1 MKKHFDFNIRKPN
14 IPDPSDIIDWAK
26 NHKKIAIGGG
36 IGVVAIIAA
45 IVGILSYIKKV
56 ERQKAL
62 EAAVIDYSLQA
73 LTIDQLEGGN
83 YYIKDGDVF

>member
-36 IGVVAIIAA
+36 IGCLLYTSDAA
-45 IVGILSYIKKV
+45 D
-56 ERQKAL
+56 E
-62 EAAVIDYSLQA
+62 
-73 LTIDQLEGGN
+73 
-83 YYIKDGDVF
+83 